1 MTDGLVFREAPEG
14 RLEFVGDFD
23 GLYAQDLDP
32 WGQSGTAGG
41 DMARYYRNARHRLC
55 QAVQRHVF
63 SRGERLEVGCGLG
76 HVLPMLAD
84 ADPDGEWAGLD
95 ISQEAISRARWLH
108 PEHLFLIGDI
118 AGDLPARVGF
128 SRYEAVILNQVLW
141 YILERMD
148 RAVVNCRRIL
158 KPGGVLIVS
167 QAFLKGRQRYGA
179 EIADGFHG
187 ALRLFLERYP
197 DLRLIEASYDDS
209 DEFCHN
215 DGLLVF
221 RSLP

>member
-1 MTDGLVFREAPEG
+1 MSDGLVFREAPGG
-14 RLEFVGDFD
+14 RLEFVGNFD
-23 GLYAQDLDP
+23 GLYARDLDP
-32 WGQSGTAGG
+32 WGQSGTAG
-41 DMARYYRNARHRLC
+41 DMASYYRYSRQRLC
-55 QAVQRHVF
+55 EAVQRHAYGY
-63 SRGERLEVGCGLG
+63 GERLEVGCGLG
-76 HVLPMLAD
+76 HVLPLLAE
-84 ADPDGEWAGLD
+84 ADPEGEWLGLD
-95 ISQEAISRARWLH
+95 ISQQAIQRARWQH
-108 PEHLFLIGDI
+108 PEYRFMAGDI
-118 AGDLPARVGF
+118 AGDLPARVGV
-128 SRYEAVILNQVLW
+128 SRFEVVILNQVLW

-148 RAVVNCRRIL
+148 RAVRNCRRIL

-179 EIADGFHG
+179 EIAEGFHG

>member
-1 MTDGLVFREAPEG
+1 MSDGLVFREAPEG

-32 WGQSGTAGG
+32 WGQSGTSG
-41 DMARYYRNARHRLC
+41 DMARYYRNARQRLSM
-55 QAVQRHVF
+55 AVQRHAYGY
-63 SRGERLEVGCGLG
+63 GERLEVGCGLG
-76 HVLPMLAD
+76 HVLPLLAE
-84 ADPDGEWAGLD
+84 ADPDGAWLGLD

-108 PEHLFLIGDI
+108 PEHRFLVGDI
-118 AGDLPARVGF
+118 AGDLPTRVGVA
-128 SRYEAVILNQVLW
+128 RYDVVVLNQVLW

-148 RAVVNCRRIL
+148 RAVRNCRRIL
-158 KPGGVLIVS
+158 LPGGLLIVS
-167 QAFLKGRQRYGA
+167 QAFLKGPQRYGA

-209 DEFCHN
+209 DEYCHN
-215 DGLLVF
+215 DGVLVF